1 MRLALALSAVVALG
15 LASPAY
21 AQDGVDKT
29 RLDEFAIP
37 VSDAAGPP
45 IEQLGD
51 RADSLTPLSQPAA
64 DHEVAVPGPAPAER
78 APVAQISRPGQ
89 DTPAQQLSERG
100 EARQLA
106 AGAVSSSSDSRPRA
120 TGPIGGSDR
129 CDPQLESERFEE
141 CLRVLELRAAEFSA
155 PEAPKLSAEQVL
167 LAERGSDSERL
178 ASRSSD
184 LRLKLAAGD
193 PDAEIASNQELASIY
208 LDRARAEGQ
217 PVPAPEGPPTDE
229 AKLAEVLQG
238 LQIDL
243 SGVTAP

>member
-1 MRLALALSAVVALG
+1 LALALSAVVALG

-141 CLRVLELRAAEFSA
+141 CLRVLERRAAEFSA
-155 PEAPKLSAEQVL
+155 PEAPKLSAERVL

-184 LRLKLAAGD
+184 LGLKLAAGD

-208 LDRARAEGQ
+208 LDRARAEGH
-217 PVPAPEGPPTDE
+217 PIPAPEGSPTDE
-229 AKLAEVLQG
+229 AKLAE
-238 LQIDL
+238 
-243 SGVTAP
+243 